1 MPWDQAFWTETINE
15 IQSSLS
21 TWLPAILGALLLLLV
36 GWLVARIS
44 QAVVARLLHRLG
56 LDRLAERT
64 GIAQGLTTIGVQSTL
79 SYLLARITYW
89 LILIFFILLALGALG
104 LTDVVTSALNSFF
117 VFLPR
122 LVAATVIFLLGAF
135 IARIF
140 GDAITAITLQSGI
153 PSGRVLGQAVRYS
166 LLLVVVVLAL
176 DELGVQTTI
185 LTTIII
191 ITVAAVA
198 LGLALAFGLGNRQLA
213 QSIMAGFHARE
224 EFNPGQTLTVG
235 DYTGRLVRIG
245 ATKALL
251 ETSEGQ
257 ISLPNVVLL
266 DKVVRLRPEDETAVV
281 VEDAQAANESQEE
294 AGK

>member
-1 MPWDQAFWTETINE
+1 MPWDQAFWSETLAE

-21 TWLPAILGALLLLLV
+21 TWVPSILGALLLLLV
-36 GWLVARIS
+36 GWLVARIG
-44 QAVVARLLHRLG
+44 QAVVVRLLRRLG
-56 LDRLAERT
+56 LDRLADRT
-64 GIAQGLTTIGVQSTL
+64 GIARGLTTIGVKSTL
-79 SYLLARITYW
+79 SFLLARTTYW
-89 LILIFFILLALGALG
+89 LILIFFILIALGALG

-117 VFLPR
+117 AFLPR
-122 LVAATVIFLLGAF
+122 LVAATAIFLIGAF
-135 IARIF
+135 IARIL
-140 GDAITAITLQSGI
+140 GDAITAMTAQSDI

-166 LLLVVVVLAL
+166 LLLVVVILAL

-191 ITVAAVA
+191 VAVAAVA
-198 LGLALAFGLGNRQLA
+198 FGLALAFGLGNRQLA
-213 QSIMAGFHARE
+213 HGIMAGFHARE

-235 DYTGRLVRIG
+235 EHTGRLVQIG

-266 DKVVRLRPEDETAVV
+266 NEVVRLRPEGESGAVDEADVV
-281 VEDAQAANESQEE
+281 NDSRVEASE
-294 AGK
+294 